1 MGRTRNRQAGQ
12 GQLDVIFDNGLG
24 EDEVREYDN
33 LIDVHVVHRC
43 EMCDTKISAD
53 ESQAY
58 GIGYDCAAK
67 LGREVWAARRA
78 ERRAAEAGRSHDAEE
93 SDDK

>member
-12 GQLDVIFDNGLG
+12 GQLDVIFDSGL
-24 EDEVREYDN
+24 EADEVSAYDS
-33 LIDVHVVHRC
+33 LVDVRIVHRC
-43 EMCDTKISAD
+43 EMCNTKISAD

-58 GIGYDCAAK
+58 GIGYDCAPK

-78 ERRAAEAGRSHDAEE
+78 EQRMADRSDDAEE
-93 SDDK
+93 SDDE